1 MNYKE
6 KILNYING
14 YLTESEKKSFEEE
27 LISNKDLAEKF
38 EEVKLNLNK
47 LKSLSEVEFNND
59 FVKTVSAKIINSQ
72 NKKSTVWNKKNV
84 FAFGT
89 TIILLIFTFIL
100 FENRINNE
108 DYFQTDNVLTINGI
122 DSLIPVFSNG
132 NNGEERKIMQNT
144 INVLGE
150 ELSPEIYIYD
160 FSDEEAEELIN
171 NLIAKS
177 IL

>member
-1 MNYKE
+1 MKNTE

-14 YLTESEKKSFEEE
+14 GLTENEKKSFEEE
-27 LISNKDLAEKF
+27 LISNKDLAHKF

-47 LKSLSEVEFNND
+47 LKKLSEVEFNND
-59 FVKTVSAKIINSQ
+59 YTKTVSAKIINSQ
-72 NKKSTVWNKKNV
+72 NKKATVWNRKTV

-89 TIILLIFTFIL
+89 TIIFLIFTFIL
-100 FENRINNE
+100 FENKINNE

-132 NNGEERKIMQNT
+132 NNGEERTIMQNT

>member
-1 MNYKE
+1 MKNTE

-14 YLTESEKKSFEEE
+14 GLTENKKKSFEEE
-27 LISNKDLAEKF
+27 LISNKDLAHKF

-47 LKSLSEVEFNND
+47 LKNLSEVEFNND
-59 FVKTVSAKIINSQ
+59 YAKTVSAKIINSQ
-72 NKKSTVWNKKNV
+72 NKKATVWNRKTV

-89 TIILLIFTFIL
+89 TIIFLIFTFIL
-100 FENRINNE
+100 FENKINNE

-132 NNGEERKIMQNT
+132 NNGEERTIMQNT